1 MLLNAKS
8 CYNELLRRATILTEI
23 TTHCNELRSW
33 LNWWHCSR
41 RILRLPTCPE
51 FRISVLSIYLLSL
64 KNTHVCKR
72 THTHAHAWFLPPRKT
87 GQNKTTANT
96 FLLSLCL
103 MSLISSWCPWS
114 LVAVL
119 AQIFWDSLWRPHH
132 VIISFALHTICLQTQ
147 LWPLQIPTSSWTHA
161 LNSVTR
167 TDRNMLARNIWL
179 VAQKQISISSWS
191 RIICGVQEWG
201 HCYSICLSAWLGVL
215 ERKLGALTLNSRM
228 TDAITPFLGSNSLK
242 LMDGLLD
249 PLPPLREWGSVCRLA
264 GPSLR
269 GPQVSFQG
277 A

>member
-1 MLLNAKS
+1 MNWGHGSIDGVVL
-8 CYNELLRRATILTEI
+8 E
-23 TTHCNELRSW
+23 RSW
-33 LNWWHCSR
+33 DFPLAWSFA
-41 RILRLPTCPE
+41 LAFFPFTSSP
-51 FRISVLSIYLLSL
+51 S
-64 KNTHVCKR
+64 KTHVCKC
-72 THTHAHAWFLPPRKT
+72 THTHAHTWFLPPPRKT

-96 FLLSLCL
+96 FLIVAVLDD
-103 MSLISSWCPWS
+103 LISSWCPWS

-161 LNSVTR
+161 LNSGTR
-167 TDRNMLARNIWL
+167 TDWNMLARNIWL

-249 PLPPLREWGSVCRLA
+249 PLPPPREWGSACRLA
-264 GPSLR
+264 GLSLR
-269 GPQVSFQG
+269 GPQVNFQR